1 MNPIDTLTGAA
12 ILLAFPLFM
21 VGLLFVIAPDGVP
34 LDDLHELPMDTP
46 SARGIREEEP
56 VRWRLDL
63 LQPRHAASPS
73 GAVRFDR
80 PARHEAGIGERPSPH
95 AA

>member
-21 VGLLFVIAPDGVP
+21 LGLLAVIAPDGIP
-34 LDDLHELPMDTP
+34 LDEMLELPTDTGLP
-46 SARGIREEEP
+46 RGIQEEEP

-63 LQPRHAASPS
+63 LPPRRDASLSADQSQRRERVFNDATSP
-73 GAVRFDR
+73 R
-80 PARHEAGIGERPSPH
+80 ARA
-95 AA
+95 